1 MEIGIFVTTHLT
13 KNCNYRHGTDFG
25 KRCNERFFNKVI
37 PGYCNYD
44 CGVEFDLNLMDTGSN
59 YPGFKE
65 SVDAITD
72 ITPNVKLTSVPNT
85 GGVFA
90 GIKYVMHQAP
100 STMDKYD
107 YFMFHS
113 DDTVYIKG
121 DDWAKE
127 LIDEYETHKDIG
139 VMGRKL
145 ETIRLGP
152 TGLVDHRNCCPHIA
166 EIWNVKE
173 IKEVPCLHAD
183 WYLMNK
189 GTLKELSHVWFH
201 PIASESATDYQKKW
215 ENEDYV
221 KVAKLKDNRKTLDN
235 FHIGR
240 EVDVPLR
247 VEYINRT
254 LAEYKGNKI
263 IIG

>member
-107 YFMFHS
+107 YFMFHP
-113 DDTVYIKG
+113 DDSTCIRG
-121 DDWAKE
+121 DDWGKE
-127 LIDEYETHKDIG
+127 IIEEYQQEDNLGIIG
-139 VMGRKL
+139 REL
-145 ETIRLGP
+145 TTIRLGP
-152 TGLVDHRNCCPHIA
+152 TGLVDHRDCCSHIA
-166 EIWNVKE
+166 AIYGINEVKT
-173 IKEVPCLHAD
+173 VPHLHAD
-183 WYLMNK
+183 WLFMDQA
-189 GTLKELSHVWFH
+189 TLKELSHVWFDPMSSIEAMDH
-201 PIASESATDYQKKW
+201 QKKL
-215 ENEDYV
+215 ENMDYV
-221 KVAKLKDNRKTLDN
+221 EVLNKYGRKVLDD

-240 EVDVPLR
+240 EVDIALR
-247 VEYINRT
+247 MSLINRNMAT
-254 LAEYKGNKI
+254 YKGSKI
-263 IIG
+263 MWGK